1 LKDPIVPT
9 FILLIVVS
17 LAEVSSVGTARD
29 AYLQNRLAFANA
41 EFRCDWK
48 ESISEG
54 FKKSV
59 ELEIAYVKAM
69 LKKPD
74 VRASVQSA
82 FELNGGVKENE
93 SLEDALTKNL
103 RLQIEGGEVRGK
115 YLFRS
120 GRTLEIHHVDPL
132 DPRKEAAERR
142 KIAPFTPDGAQ
153 VIRKREDGRWECL
166 EPYPGPTDSRPI
178 VWSKS
183 TVSVRSILPP
193 VWGDSTVLSAHSHG
207 ADMFFSKKDS
217 SFSEFRLSGDRTVFW
232 RKDEQSNSLFY
243 VTSSKS
249 NYALPDLIIATGP
262 LNLGQLDVS
271 GVEKLVSLSMSLR
284 FTPVQFEKDFGPGA
298 VVYFDGIQE
307 SMSGFCPTSIHYCL
321 VAPVRT
327 ENQKE
332 VAPIDRPLG
341 VFRECVLS
349 IKEIR
354 KMSNSPVL
362 QFPANASVLDFDS
375 GVSTVDGK
383 TFQES
388 IDGLVGGSRSSKMK
402 LFGLIAG
409 CLFLLILA
417 RFAAKSRNAR

>member
-1 LKDPIVPT
+1 MPT
-9 FILLIVVS
+9 FIILVLMS
-17 LAEVSSVGTARD
+17 LAEVPSIGTARD

-48 ESISEG
+48 ESISED

-74 VRASVQSA
+74 IRASAQSVI
-82 FELNGGVKENE
+82 ELNGGLKENE
-93 SLEDALTKNL
+93 SIEDSLTKSL
-103 RLQIEGGEVRGK
+103 RLLIEGGELRGK

-120 GRTLEIHHVDPL
+120 GRSLEIHHIDPL

-153 VIRKREDGRWECL
+153 VIRKREDGKWECL
-166 EPYPGPTDSRPI
+166 EPYPSPTDIRPL

-183 TVSVRSILPP
+183 TISVRSILPP
-193 VWGDSTVLSAHSHG
+193 VWGDSTILSAHSHG

-232 RKDEQSNSLFY
+232 RNDEQSSSLFY

-249 NYALPDLIIATGP
+249 NFTLPDLIIATGP

-271 GVEKLVSLSMSLR
+271 GVEKLISRSISLR
-284 FTPVQFEKDFGPGA
+284 FAPVQFEKNFGPGA

-321 VAPVRT
+321 IAPVRT
-327 ENQKE
+327 ENHKE
-332 VAPIDRPLG
+332 VEPNDRPLG
-341 VFRECVLS
+341 IFRECVLS

-354 KMSNSPVL
+354 KMSDSPVL

-388 IDGLVGGSRSSKMK
+388 IDGLVGGSRSSRMK

-409 CLFLLILA
+409 CLFLVILA
-417 RFAAKSRNAR
+417 RFAVKSRNGR

>member
-1 LKDPIVPT
+1 MPT
-9 FILLIVVS
+9 FIFLVVVS
-17 LAEVSSVGTARD
+17 LAEGSSVGIARD
-29 AYLQNRLAFANA
+29 SYLQNRLAFANA

-48 ESISEG
+48 ESISEV

-59 ELEIAYVKAM
+59 ELEIAYVRAM

-74 VRASVQSA
+74 VRVSVQSE
-82 FELNGGVKENE
+82 FDRNGGVKDNE
-93 SLEDALTKNL
+93 SLEDALTKSL

-120 GRTLEIHHVDPL
+120 GPTPEIHHIDPL

-142 KIAPFTPDGAQ
+142 KIAPCTPDGAH

-166 EPYPGPTDSRPI
+166 EPYPSPTDTRPL
-178 VWSKS
+178 VWLKS
-183 TVSVRSILPP
+183 TVTVRSILPP

-232 RKDEQSNSLFY
+232 RKDDQSNSLFY

-249 NYALPDLIIATGP
+249 NFTLPDLIIAAGP
-262 LNLGQLDVS
+262 LSLGQLDLS
-271 GVEKLVSLSMSLR
+271 GVEKLVSRSMSLR
-284 FTPVQFEKDFGPGA
+284 FAPVQFEKDFGPGA
-298 VVYFDGIQE
+298 IVYFDGIQK
-307 SMSGFCPTSIHYCL
+307 SMTGFCPTSIHYCL
-321 VAPVRT
+321 IAPVRT
-327 ENQKE
+327 ETHKE

-354 KMSNSPVL
+354 KMSDSPVL
-362 QFPANASVLDFDS
+362 QFPVNASLLDFDN

-383 TFQES
+383 TLQES
-388 IDGLVGGSRSSKMK
+388 IDGLVGGSRSGKMK
-402 LFGLIAG
+402 FFGLIAG
-409 CLFLLILA
+409 CLFLAILA
-417 RFAAKSRNAR
+417 RFAIKTRNAR